1 MEQVDLLLQHSAN
14 GTSLDLYQTSGT
26 FVEDEQLIVNG
37 VDVSLTVSSL
47 KVYGIRDIK
56 SVAQTAL
63 VFQYFRQILFSVKN
77 KLMELVKQTL

>member
-1 MEQVDLLLQHSAN
+1 MEQVDLLFRQAN

-47 KVYGIRDIK
+47 KVPMV
-56 SVAQTAL
+56 SE
-63 VFQYFRQILFSVKN
+63 ILN
-77 KLMELVKQTL
+77 L